1 MGSHIRMCLAVYEQ
15 LSQPES
21 DSAILISE
29 ELAML
34 EGNLAGEI
42 SVQTAMLLVSEMMTS
57 DYVFTY

>member
-1 MGSHIRMCLAVYEQ
+1 MRLAAYEQ

-21 DSAILISE
+21 DSAMLILG

-57 DYVFTY
+57 ESEFTY